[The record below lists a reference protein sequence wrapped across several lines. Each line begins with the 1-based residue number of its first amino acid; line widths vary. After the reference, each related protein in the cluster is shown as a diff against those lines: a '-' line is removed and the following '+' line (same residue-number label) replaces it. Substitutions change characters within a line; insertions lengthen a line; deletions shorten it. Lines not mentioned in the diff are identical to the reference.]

1 MCAKRFDL
9 KSSRKKWDKPCKRT
23 KNGYSATS
31 KQTRNYAVRS
41 NHVERNMK
49 LNITDI
55 DEIDIQFGDTCK
67 RFDAFNIDYQAKN
80 PMTESEA
87 KKLVGVSTDGE
98 VYTNTRNVS
107 VNDIQRLIKFL
118 FKKIHFLQLQD
129 DKRAVVPV
137 DDWTWKQI
145 QAGKEIEFDED
156 GRYVDVIGEKP
167 KTYTDILAQKA
178 IKLIPYGWPYGY
190 TNTMYKEAKVYKKGD
205 ETRIY
210 EPYSI
215 RECFE
220 DDEPRTIKPLVQ
232 AFEKAVRE
240 NKGKEVLMGAV
251 VTLSDHEHAIPLS
264 IKYKNGKIRV
274 IAFNTNGSGKSKEKY
289 AEPICKAINQ
299 MWSNGFFSHIGG
311 QQNVEYFHRNF
322 NEQKDGTCLTTSELE
337 VRAMLKGDNIGEAT
351 DDLTTWYT
359 AFTNAAQAH
368 LCKELGVERKQDY
381 SNQKHIQNVRSNN
394 NVKKYS
400 RGKRVN
406 FLPK

>member
-1 MCAKRFDL
+1 MRAKRFDL

-23 KNGYSATS
+23 KNDYSTTS

-41 NHVERNMK
+41 NHVERNTK

-55 DEIDIQFGDTCK
+55 DEIDIQFGNTCTK
-67 RFDAFNIDYQAKN
+67 FNAFHIDYQAKN

-87 KKLVGVSTDGE
+87 KKLISVGANGE
-98 VYTNTRNVS
+98 VCLKNDNLS
-107 VNDIQRLIKFL
+107 VNDIHRLIKFL

-129 DKRAVVPV
+129 NKRAVVPV

-145 QAGKEIEFDED
+145 QAGKEIQFDED
-156 GRYVDVIGEKP
+156 GRYVNVIGEKP
-167 KTYTDILAQKA
+167 KTFTDILAQKA

-215 RECFE
+215 RESFE
-220 DDEPRTIKPLVQ
+220 DDEPRTIKPLVK
-232 AFEKAVRE
+232 AFEEAVIK

-251 VTLSDHEHAIPLS
+251 VTLADHEHAIPLS

-274 IAFNTNGSGKSKEKY
+274 IAFNTNGSKKSKEKY
-289 AEPICKAINQ
+289 AEPICNAINQ
-299 MWSNGFFSHIGG
+299 MWSDGFFSHIGG

-337 VRAMLKGDNIGEAT
+337 VRAMLKGDNIGEAA

-368 LCKELGVERKQDY
+368 LCKKLGVERKQDY
-381 SNQKHIQNVRSNN
+381 SNQKRIQNASSSDNAW
-394 NVKKYS
+394 KYHY
-400 RGKRVN
+400 GKRVN